1 MDNQILIYGI
11 TIIATIILSIFLY
24 KKYHLTRYQCLI
36 FILLV
41 LFWSAVN
48 IVRSYR
54 KAYAM
59 APVDIGGLAL
69 GGTLA
74 ANIAAAY
81 GLISTFIRLPVFA
94 LSDYFKSRKALILF
108 AVSAVLVTSVY
119 VVFKPGYYSLLLSS
133 LALGISASML
143 SLFNVLFAETF
154 DSNQAMMS
162 VSILSVAPLLAE
174 FIMSPIQYT
183 ATKGNIKHYGEMWI
197 VSAAL
202 SLITLIFLLFV
213 KDNKEPTRNFSLK
226 RFKKVVSDQRLLIL
240 SAVGILVSFIKF
252 SSSGSNLVAFVR
264 LKEIGM
270 SDFLIAYIDFIYSS
284 FQLVAGVLAG
294 LYFKKKIGI
303 RNTLILGLALCGI
316 FSLTL
321 TITTNQWV
329 IFFTHAL
336 SGFGYGL
343 TYNILIGVVMEPY
356 AKNVREMTMGVY
368 QTFFGLGIFFG
379 DKIYAWMIDLLP
391 DGISDYM
398 MHIDVF
404 TIITVITFATIL
416 LVLYLFRQSNRKF
429 FENKS
434 Y

>member
-1 MDNQILIYGI
+1 
-11 TIIATIILSIFLY
+11 
-24 KKYHLTRYQCLI
+24 
-36 FILLV
+36 
-41 LFWSAVN
+41 
-48 IVRSYR
+48 
-54 KAYAM
+54 
-59 APVDIGGLAL
+59 
-69 GGTLA
+69 
-74 ANIAAAY
+74 
-81 GLISTFIRLPVFA
+81 
-94 LSDYFKSRKALILF
+94 
-108 AVSAVLVTSVY
+108 
-119 VVFKPGYYSLLLSS
+119 
-133 LALGISASML
+133 
-143 SLFNVLFAETF
+143 
-154 DSNQAMMS
+154 
-162 VSILSVAPLLAE
+162 
-174 FIMSPIQYT
+174 
-183 ATKGNIKHYGEMWI
+183 
-197 VSAAL
+197 
-202 SLITLIFLLFV
+202 
-213 KDNKEPTRNFSLK
+213 
-226 RFKKVVSDQRLLIL
+226 
-240 SAVGILVSFIKF
+240 VGILVSFIKF